1 MESNPGKD
9 QGINK
14 IIAENIERLKEL
26 SAINQTTSII
36 KEGKSIE
43 DTLQQICFILPKA
56 WQYPEFTVARIVFDG
71 QEYLSPGF
79 RLSQWTITQE
89 FLTIH
94 KRSGRIEVCYVKK
107 FPPQDEGPF
116 LKEERHLIENIGNII
131 VGYINSET
139 GKELLSPTKKIDPKK
154 KEIIG
159 PYVPV
164 TNRKLLQDFLNKNNA
179 DRDIYHDLMPF
190 KVKEILLV
198 ANLYD
203 AYCIEREGRFS
214 EQISSEYHQ
223 LNLTSMPRVTG
234 VSTLEETMEQLH
246 SKHFDMIILMVGV
259 DKKTPIGL
267 SERIKKEFPY
277 ISIFLLLNNDADI
290 ALFEEQRA
298 ELVSVDKIFVWNGE
312 SQVFFAM
319 IKSLED
325 KVNVGNDTKIGL
337 ARVILLVEDSA
348 KYYSR
353 YMPMLYQSVLAQ
365 TQRIIDDV
373 STDAQYKILR
383 LRARPKILLASNYEE
398 AMNIY
403 YQYREYL
410 LCLISDVKFK
420 KDGVFLDDAGI
431 NLVKEIK
438 GEYPNMPVILQSS
451 DVSNATH
458 AYKLKASFID
468 KNSETLRG
476 DIRLFIR
483 QFLGFGDF
491 VYKDAG
497 GKEIATA
504 KSLKEF
510 EEYLYHIPGES
521 LVYHAQKNH
530 FSLWLMARG
539 EIRIAKMIAPY
550 HITDFK
556 SAEDVRDYLINIIQN
571 YRNEK
576 NKGKVVEFNADFA
589 LNANNI
595 VTLSTGSLGGKGR
608 GLAFINSMLFN
619 LNLSRFVP
627 GINIKAPMTAVIGV
641 DEYESFIDRNNLLDR
656 IKDIDDFEQVQQLFL
671 DAELTQRLVQKIR
684 IMLINFEKPLAIRS
698 SGLFEDSLLQPVAG
712 VFQTYLVPNN
722 HPDLNTRV
730 KQVTD
735 AVKLVYASIFSDDS
749 RMNVSAMNYKI
760 EEEKM
765 AVVVQEVVGNQYGS
779 TFYPHISG
787 VAQSYNYY
795 PFGHMKPEEGY
806 AVIGVG
812 LGKYVVDGE
821 KAFRFSPVFPTI
833 ENNTA
838 KDQFKNSQI
847 EFYAVDLNK
856 KDLDLLEG
864 DTAGLIRLDIDEAE
878 EHGNLIHCASVYNSL
893 SDTISPGL
901 DVMGPRII
909 NFANILKYN
918 FIPLAKTI
926 ELVLDI
932 IKEAMGSPI
941 EIEFAVDL
949 TKDKEGKASF
959 YLLQIKPLVGNIDD
973 YNIDLNEID
982 RNKLLMISEMS
993 MGNGLVDDIVDVVYI
1008 APELFRKDLT
1018 VEIAET
1024 ISKINQE
1031 MREKGKRYV
1040 LIGPGRWGTRDRWIG
1055 IPVKWN
1061 DISFSKLIVE
1071 TSFEDYPLEAS
1082 SGSHFFHNVTSMN
1095 IGYSSIH
1102 HHSDSSFIDYQ
1113 TLKKQK
1119 LIGEYGAV
1127 RHVQFKKPLTIKM
1140 DGKKRLAVV
1149 SWENRV

>member
-1 MESNPGKD
+1 MTSETGKE
-9 QGINK
+9 QGLNR

-71 QEYLSPGF
+71 EEYLSSGF
-79 RLSQWTITQE
+79 RLSQWTMTQE
-89 FLTIH
+89 FLSIDN
-94 KRSGRIEVCYVKK
+94 RSGRIEVCYVKK
-107 FPPQDEGPF
+107 FPTLDEGPF

-131 VGYINSET
+131 LGYINSET
-139 GKELLSPTKKIDPKK
+139 GKQLLSETKRVDPNK

-164 TNRKLLQDFLNKNNA
+164 TNRKLLQNFLNKNNS

-234 VSTLEETMEQLH
+234 VSTLEEAMELLH
-246 SKHFDMIILMVGV
+246 SRHFDMIILMVGV
-259 DKKTPIGL
+259 DKKTPIDL

-298 ELVSVDKIFVWNGE
+298 ELTSVDKLFVWNGE
-312 SQVFFAM
+312 SKVFFAM

-325 KVNVGNDTKIGL
+325 KVNVENDTKIGL

-353 YMPMLYQSVLAQ
+353 YMPLLYSSVLAQ

-403 YQYREYL
+403 YRYREYL

-420 KDGVFLDDAGI
+420 KEGVFMDDAGI
-431 NLVKEIK
+431 SLVKEIK
-438 GEYPNMPVILQSS
+438 GEYPNLPVILQSA
-451 DVSNATH
+451 DVSNAAH
-458 AYKLKASFID
+458 AYTLKSSFIN

-491 VYKDAG
+491 VYKDAE

-539 EIRIAKMIAPY
+539 EIRVAKMIAPY
-550 HITDFK
+550 NISDFK
-556 SAEDVRDYLINIIQN
+556 SAEDVRDYLINVIQN

-576 NKGKVVEFNADFA
+576 NKGKVVEFNADVA
-589 LNANNI
+589 LNENNI

-627 GINIKAPMTAVIGV
+627 GINIKAPMTSVIGV
-641 DEYESFIDRNNLLDR
+641 DEYESFLDRNSLRDK
-656 IKDIDDFEQVQQLFL
+656 IKDIKSYLEIQQVFL
-671 DAELTQRLVQKIR
+671 AADLTQRLVQKIR
-684 IMLINFEKPLAIRS
+684 IMLMNFDQPLAIRS

-735 AVKLVYASIFSDDS
+735 AVKLVYASIFSDES
-749 RMNVSAMNYKI
+749 RSNVLAMNYKI

-765 AVVVQEVVGNQYGS
+765 AVVIQEVVGNRYES
-779 TFYPHISG
+779 AFYPHISG

-806 AVIGVG
+806 AVLGVG

-833 ENNTA
+833 ENNSA
-838 KDQFKNSQI
+838 KDQFKNSQV
-847 EFYAVDLNK
+847 EFYAVDLDK
-856 KDLDLLEG
+856 HDLDLLEG
-864 DTAGLIRLDIDEAE
+864 ETAGLTRLDIDDAE
-878 EHGNLIHCASVYNSL
+878 EHGNLVHCASVYSSIN
-893 SDTISPGL
+893 DTISPGL
-901 DVMGPRII
+901 DTMGPRII

-918 FIPLAKTI
+918 YIPLAKTI

-959 YLLQIKPLVGNIDD
+959 YLLQIKPLIGNVDE
-973 YNIDLNEID
+973 YNVDLKEVD
-982 RNKLLMISEMS
+982 RNKVLMISEMS
-993 MGNGLVDDIVDVVYI
+993 MGNGLVDDIVDVIYVV
-1008 APELFRKDLT
+1008 PELFRKEMT
-1018 VEIAET
+1018 PEIAET
-1024 ISKINQE
+1024 ISKINTDL
-1031 MREKGKRYV
+1031 RNKKKRYI
-1040 LIGPGRWGTRDRWIG
+1040 LIGPGRWGTRDKWIG

-1061 DISFSKLIVE
+1061 DISYSKLIVE

-1102 HHSDSSFIDYQ
+1102 HHSETSFIDYQ
-1113 TLKKQK
+1113 ILKDQE
-1119 LIGEYGAV
+1119 LVAEYGAV
-1127 RHVQFKKPLTIKM
+1127 RHVRFKKPLTIKL

-1149 SWENRV
+1149 SWE

>member
-1 MESNPGKD
+1 MNSESDKN
-9 QGINK
+9 QGINR

-26 SAINQTTSII
+26 AAINQTTGII

-56 WQYPEFTVARIVFDG
+56 WQYPEFTVARIIYDG
-71 QEYLSPGF
+71 NEYLSSGF
-79 RLSQWTITQE
+79 RLSQWTMTQE
-89 FLTIH
+89 FMTIDN
-94 KRSGRIEVCYVKK
+94 KSGRIEICYVKK
-107 FPPQDEGPF
+107 FPNLDEGPF
-116 LKEERHLIENIGNII
+116 LKEERHLIENLASII

-139 GKELLSPTKKIDPKK
+139 GKQLLSQAKYKSKAK

-164 TNRKLLQDFLNKNNA
+164 TNRKLLQNFLNKNNA

-203 AYCIEREGRFS
+203 AYCIEREGRFA
-214 EQISSEYHQ
+214 EQISGEYQQ

-259 DKKTPIGL
+259 DKKTPIEY
-267 SERIKKEFPY
+267 SEKIKSEFPY

-290 ALFEEQRA
+290 ALFEEQRTK
-298 ELVSVDKIFVWNGE
+298 LKTVDKIFVWNGE

-325 KVNVGNDTKIGL
+325 KVNVENDTKIGL
-337 ARVILLVEDSA
+337 SRVILLVEDSA

-403 YQYREYL
+403 YKFKEFL
-410 LCLISDVKFK
+410 LCLISDVKFPK
-420 KDGVFLDDAGI
+420 EGVFQEDAGI
-431 NLVKEIK
+431 QLVKAIK
-438 GEYPNMPVILQSS
+438 DEYPNLPVILQSS
-451 DVSNATH
+451 DVTNAAHTFN
-458 AYKLKASFID
+458 LKCSFIN
-468 KNSETLRG
+468 KNSETLRH

-491 VYKDAG
+491 VYKDADG
-497 GKEIATA
+497 NEIATA
-504 KSLKEF
+504 KSLREF
-510 EEYLYHIPGES
+510 EEYLYHIPAES
-521 LVYHAQKNH
+521 LVYHANKNH

-539 EIRIAKMIAPY
+539 EIRVAKMIAPY
-550 HITDFK
+550 NISDFK
-556 SAEDVRDYLINIIQN
+556 SAEDVRDYLINVIQN

-576 NKGKVVEFNADFA
+576 NKGKVVEFNSDQV

-619 LNLSRFVP
+619 LDLSRYIKD
-627 GINIKAPMTAVIGV
+627 INIKAPMTAVIGV

-656 IKDIDDFEQVQQLFL
+656 TKDLPSYKEVQRLFL
-671 DAELTQRLVQKIR
+671 ASDLTLRLVQKIR
-684 IMLINFEKPLAIRS
+684 IMLMNFDQPLAIRS

-722 HPDLNTRV
+722 HPDLNERV

-735 AVKLVYASIFSDDS
+735 AIKLVYASIFSEES
-749 RMNVSAMNYKI
+749 RANVQASNYKL

-765 AVVVQEVVGNQYGS
+765 AVVIQEVVGNRYED

-795 PFGHMKPEEGY
+795 PYGHMKPEEGY
-806 AVIGVG
+806 AVIAVG

-833 ENNTA
+833 ENNSP
-838 KDQFKNSQI
+838 KDQFKNSQV
-847 EFYAVDLNK
+847 EFYAVDLK
-856 KDLDLLEG
+856 KKNVDLLEG
-864 DTAGLIRLDIDEAE
+864 ETAGLIRLEIDDAE
-878 EHGNLIHCASVYNSL
+878 EHGNLTHCASVYNSVN
-893 SDTISPGL
+893 DTISPGL
-901 DVMGPRII
+901 DAYGPRIV
-909 NFANILKYN
+909 NFANILKYDY
-918 FIPLAKTI
+918 IPLAKTI

-932 IKEAMGSPI
+932 VKEAMGSPI

-949 TKDKEGKASF
+949 TKDKTGKASF
-959 YLLQIKPLVGNIDD
+959 YLLQIKPLIGNTDE
-973 YNIDLNEID
+973 YHVDLEQVD
-982 RNKLLMISEMS
+982 RKKLVLLSEMS
-993 MGNGLVDDIVDVVYI
+993 MGNGLIDNVNDVIYV
-1008 APELFRKDLT
+1008 APELFKKEMT
-1018 VEIAET
+1018 PEIASI
-1024 ISKINQE
+1024 ISSVNEK
-1031 MREKGKRYV
+1031 MRLQNKNYV
-1040 LIGPGRWGTRDRWIG
+1040 LIGPGRWGTRDKWIG

-1061 DISFSKLIVE
+1061 DISNAKLIVE
-1071 TSFEDYPLEAS
+1071 TGFADYPLEAS

-1095 IGYSSIH
+1095 IGYCSVH
-1102 HHSDSSFIDYQ
+1102 HHSDTSLVDYE
-1113 TLKKQK
+1113 LLGKQD
-1119 LIGEYGAV
+1119 LIAEYGAV
-1127 RHVQFKKPLTIKM
+1127 KHVRFKKSLIIKM
-1140 DGKKRLAVV
+1140 DGKKRLAVA
-1149 SWENRV
+1149 SWQR

>member
-1 MESNPGKD
+1 MSSEVDKNP
-9 QGINK
+9 GINK
-14 IIAENIERLKEL
+14 ILAENIERLKEL
-26 SAINQTTSII
+26 AAINQTTGII

-43 DTLQQICFILPKA
+43 DTLQQICFILPRA
-56 WQYPEFTVARIVFDG
+56 WQYPEFTVARIIFDG
-71 QEYLSPGF
+71 QEYLSSGF
-79 RLSQWTITQE
+79 RLSQWTMTQE
-89 FLTIH
+89 FMSIDN
-94 KRSGRIEVCYVKK
+94 RSGRIEICYVKK
-107 FPPQDEGPF
+107 FPTIDEGPF
-116 LKEERHLIENIGNII
+116 LKEERHLVENLAHII

-139 GKELLSPTKKIDPKK
+139 GKQLLSRVKEDVDDTK
-154 KEIIG
+154 KEIVG

-164 TNRKLLQDFLNKNNA
+164 TNRKLLQNFLNKNNA

-203 AYCIEREGRFS
+203 AYCIEREGKFS
-214 EQISSEYHQ
+214 EQILGEYHQ

-246 SKHFDMIILMVGV
+246 TKHFDMIILMVGV
-259 DKKTPIGL
+259 DKNTPIEY

-290 ALFEEQRA
+290 ALFEEQRT
-298 ELVSVDKIFVWNGE
+298 ELTGVDKIFVWNGE

-325 KVNVGNDTKIGL
+325 KVNVDNDTKIGL
-337 ARVILLVEDSA
+337 SRVILLVEDSA

-403 YQYREYL
+403 HKFREFL

-420 KDGVFLDDAGI
+420 KEGIFEEDAGI
-431 NLVKEIK
+431 QLVKEIK
-438 GEYPNMPVILQSS
+438 GVYPNLPVILQSS
-451 DVSNATH
+451 DVTNA
-458 AYKLKASFID
+458 AFAFKLKCSFIN
-468 KNSETLRG
+468 KNSETLRH

-491 VYKDAG
+491 VYKDADG
-497 GKEIATA
+497 NEIATA

-510 EEYLYHIPGES
+510 EEYLYHIPAES
-521 LVYHAQKNH
+521 LVYHANKNH

-550 HITDFK
+550 NISDFK
-556 SAEDVRDYLINIIQN
+556 SAEDVRDYLINVIQN

-576 NKGKVVEFNADFA
+576 NKGKVVEFNTDHI
-589 LNANNI
+589 LNAHNI

-619 LNLSRFVP
+619 LDLSRYVKD
-627 GINIKAPMTAVIGV
+627 INIKAPMTAVIGV
-641 DEYESFIDRNNLLDR
+641 DEYESFLDRNNLLDKTKE
-656 IKDIDDFEQVQQLFL
+656 IYDYKEVQQLFL
-671 DAELTQRLVQKIR
+671 ASDLTIRLVQKIR
-684 IMLINFEKPLAIRS
+684 ILLMNFDQPLAIRS

-722 HPDLNTRV
+722 HPDLNQRV

-735 AVKLVYASIFSDDS
+735 AIKLVYASIFSEES
-749 RMNVSAMNYKI
+749 RANVNALNYKI

-765 AVVVQEVVGNQYGS
+765 AVVIQEVVGNRYKD

-806 AVIGVG
+806 AVIAVG

-833 ENNTA
+833 ENNSP
-838 KDQFKNSQI
+838 KDQFKNSQV
-847 EFYAVDLNK
+847 EFYAVDLK
-856 KDLDLLEG
+856 KQDIDLMEG
-864 DTAGLIRLDIDEAE
+864 ETAGLIRLDIDDAE
-878 EHGNLIHCASVYNSL
+878 EHGNLMHCASVYNSVN
-893 SDTISPGL
+893 DTISPGL
-901 DVMGPRII
+901 DAYGPRII
-909 NFANILKYN
+909 NFANILKYDY
-918 FIPLAKTI
+918 IPLAKTI
-926 ELVLDI
+926 EMVLDI
-932 IKEAMGSPI
+932 VKEAMGSPI

-949 TKDKEGKASF
+949 SKDKDGKASF
-959 YLLQIKPLVGNIDD
+959 YLLQIKPLIGNVDD
-973 YNIDLNEID
+973 YNVKLEEVD
-982 RNKLLMISEMS
+982 RNKLLLLSEMS
-993 MGNGLVDDIVDVVYI
+993 MGNGLVDDVVDVIYI
-1008 APELFRKDLT
+1008 SPDQFHKDMTLD
-1018 VEIAET
+1018 IASV
-1024 ISKINQE
+1024 ISSVNEK
-1031 MREKGKRYV
+1031 MRYQNKNYI

-1061 DISFSKLIVE
+1061 DISSAKLIVE

-1095 IGYSSIH
+1095 IGYCSIH
-1102 HHSDSSFIDYQ
+1102 HHSDTSFVDYD
-1113 TLKKQK
+1113 LLRKQD
-1119 LIGEYGAV
+1119 LVAEYGAV
-1127 RHVQFKKPLTIKM
+1127 KHIRFKKPLTIKM
-1140 DGKKRLAVV
+1140 DGKKRLAIANWN
-1149 SWENRV
+1149 S

>member
-1 MESNPGKD
+1 MSSEVDKTP
-9 QGINK
+9 GINK
-14 IIAENIERLKEL
+14 ILAENIERLKEL
-26 SAINQTTSII
+26 AAINQTTGII

-43 DTLQQICFILPKA
+43 DTLQQICFILPRA
-56 WQYPEFTVARIVFDG
+56 WQYPEFTVARIIFDG
-71 QEYLSPGF
+71 QEYLSSGF
-79 RLSQWTITQE
+79 RLSQWTMTQE
-89 FLTIH
+89 FMSIDN
-94 KRSGRIEVCYVKK
+94 RSGRIEICYVKK
-107 FPPQDEGPF
+107 FPTIDEGPF
-116 LKEERHLIENIGNII
+116 LKEERHLVENLAHII

-139 GKELLSPTKKIDPKK
+139 GKQLLSRVKEDVDDTK
-154 KEIIG
+154 KEIVG

-164 TNRKLLQDFLNKNNA
+164 TNRKLLQNFLNKNNA

-203 AYCIEREGRFS
+203 AYCIEREGKFS
-214 EQISSEYHQ
+214 EQILGEYHQ

-246 SKHFDMIILMVGV
+246 TKHFDMIILMVGV
-259 DKKTPIGL
+259 DKNTPIEY

-290 ALFEEQRA
+290 ALFEEQRT
-298 ELVSVDKIFVWNGE
+298 ELTGVDKIFVWNGE

-325 KVNVGNDTKIGL
+325 KVNVDNDTKIGL
-337 ARVILLVEDSA
+337 SRVILLVEDSA

-403 YQYREYL
+403 HKFREFL

-420 KDGVFLDDAGI
+420 KEGVFEEDAGI
-431 NLVKEIK
+431 QLVKEIK
-438 GEYPNMPVILQSS
+438 GVYPNLPVILQSS
-451 DVSNATH
+451 DVTNA
-458 AYKLKASFID
+458 AFAFKLKCSFIN
-468 KNSETLRG
+468 KNSETLRH

-491 VYKDAG
+491 VYKDADG
-497 GKEIATA
+497 NEIATA

-510 EEYLYHIPGES
+510 EEYLYHIPAES
-521 LVYHAQKNH
+521 LVYHANKNH

-550 HITDFK
+550 NISDFK
-556 SAEDVRDYLINIIQN
+556 SAEDVRDYLINVIQN

-576 NKGKVVEFNADFA
+576 NKGKVVEFNTDHI
-589 LNANNI
+589 LNAHNI

-619 LNLSRFVP
+619 LDLSRYVKD
-627 GINIKAPMTAVIGV
+627 INIKAPMTAVIGV
-641 DEYESFIDRNNLLDR
+641 DEYESFLDRNNLLDKTKE
-656 IKDIDDFEQVQQLFL
+656 IYDFKEVQQLFL
-671 DAELTQRLVQKIR
+671 VSDLTIRLVQKIR
-684 IMLINFEKPLAIRS
+684 ILLMNFDQPLAIRS

-722 HPDLNTRV
+722 HPDLNQRV

-735 AVKLVYASIFSDDS
+735 AIKLVYASIFSEES
-749 RMNVSAMNYKI
+749 RANVNALNYKI

-765 AVVVQEVVGNQYGS
+765 AVVIQEVVGNRYKDA
-779 TFYPHISG
+779 FYPHISG

-806 AVIGVG
+806 AVIAVG

-833 ENNTA
+833 ENNSP
-838 KDQFKNSQI
+838 KDQFKNSQV
-847 EFYAVDLNK
+847 EFYAVDLK
-856 KDLDLLEG
+856 KQDIDLMEG
-864 DTAGLIRLDIDEAE
+864 ETAGLIRLDIDDAE
-878 EHGNLIHCASVYNSL
+878 EHGNLMHCASVYNSVN
-893 SDTISPGL
+893 DTISPGL
-901 DVMGPRII
+901 DAYGPRII
-909 NFANILKYN
+909 NFANILKYDY
-918 FIPLAKTI
+918 IPLAKTI
-926 ELVLDI
+926 EMVLDI
-932 IKEAMGSPI
+932 VKEAMGSPI

-949 TKDKEGKASF
+949 SKDKDGKASF
-959 YLLQIKPLVGNIDD
+959 YLLQIKPLIGNVDD
-973 YNIDLNEID
+973 YNVKLEEVD
-982 RNKLLMISEMS
+982 RNKLLLLSEMS
-993 MGNGLVDDIVDVVYI
+993 MGNGLVDDVVDVIYI
-1008 APELFRKDLT
+1008 SPDQFHKDMTLD
-1018 VEIAET
+1018 IASV
-1024 ISKINQE
+1024 ISSVNEK
-1031 MREKGKRYV
+1031 MRYQNKNYI

-1061 DISFSKLIVE
+1061 DISSAKLIVE

-1095 IGYSSIH
+1095 IGYCSIH
-1102 HHSDSSFIDYQ
+1102 HHSETSFVDYD
-1113 TLKKQK
+1113 LLRKQD
-1119 LIGEYGAV
+1119 LVAEYGAV
-1127 RHVQFKKPLTIKM
+1127 KHIRFKKPLTIKM
-1140 DGKKRLAVV
+1140 DGKKRLAIANWN
-1149 SWENRV
+1149 S

>member
-1 MESNPGKD
+1 MSSEVDKTP
-9 QGINK
+9 GINK
-14 IIAENIERLKEL
+14 ILAENIERLKEL
-26 SAINQTTSII
+26 AAINQTTGII

-43 DTLQQICFILPKA
+43 DTLQQICFILPRA
-56 WQYPEFTVARIVFDG
+56 WQYPEFTVARIIFDG
-71 QEYLSPGF
+71 QEYLSSGF
-79 RLSQWTITQE
+79 RLSQWTMTQE
-89 FLTIH
+89 FMSIDN
-94 KRSGRIEVCYVKK
+94 RSGRIEICYVKK
-107 FPPQDEGPF
+107 FPTIDEGPF
-116 LKEERHLIENIGNII
+116 LKEERHLVENLAHII

-139 GKELLSPTKKIDPKK
+139 GKQLLSRVKEDIDDTK
-154 KEIIG
+154 KEIVG

-164 TNRKLLQDFLNKNNA
+164 TNRKLLQNFLNKNNA

-203 AYCIEREGRFS
+203 AYCIEREGKFS
-214 EQISSEYHQ
+214 EQILGEYHQ

-246 SKHFDMIILMVGV
+246 TKHFDMIILMVGV
-259 DKKTPIGL
+259 DKNTPIEY

-290 ALFEEQRA
+290 ALFEEQRT
-298 ELVSVDKIFVWNGE
+298 ELTGVDKIFVWNGE

-325 KVNVGNDTKIGL
+325 KVNVDNDTKIGL
-337 ARVILLVEDSA
+337 SRVILLVEDSA

-403 YQYREYL
+403 HKFREFL

-420 KDGVFLDDAGI
+420 KEGVFEEDAGI
-431 NLVKEIK
+431 QLVKEIK
-438 GEYPNMPVILQSS
+438 GVYPNLPVILQSS
-451 DVSNATH
+451 DVTNA
-458 AYKLKASFID
+458 AFAFKLKCSFIN
-468 KNSETLRG
+468 KNSETLRH

-491 VYKDAG
+491 VYKDADG
-497 GKEIATA
+497 NEIATA

-510 EEYLYHIPGES
+510 EEYLYHIPAES
-521 LVYHAQKNH
+521 LVYHANKNH

-550 HITDFK
+550 NISDFK
-556 SAEDVRDYLINIIQN
+556 SAEDVRDYLINVIQN

-576 NKGKVVEFNADFA
+576 NKGKVVEFNTDHI
-589 LNANNI
+589 LNAHNI

-619 LNLSRFVP
+619 LDLSRYVKD
-627 GINIKAPMTAVIGV
+627 INIKAPMTAVIGV
-641 DEYESFIDRNNLLDR
+641 DEYESFLDRNNLLDKTKE
-656 IKDIDDFEQVQQLFL
+656 IYDFKEVQQLFL
-671 DAELTQRLVQKIR
+671 VSDLTIRLVQKIR
-684 IMLINFEKPLAIRS
+684 ILLMNFDQPLAIRS

-722 HPDLNTRV
+722 HPDLNQRV

-735 AVKLVYASIFSDDS
+735 AIKLVYASIFSEES
-749 RMNVSAMNYKI
+749 RANVNALNYKI

-765 AVVVQEVVGNQYGS
+765 AVVIQEVVGNRYKDA
-779 TFYPHISG
+779 FYPHISG

-806 AVIGVG
+806 AVIAVG

-833 ENNTA
+833 ENNSP
-838 KDQFKNSQI
+838 KDQFKNSQV
-847 EFYAVDLNK
+847 EFYAVDLK
-856 KDLDLLEG
+856 KQDIDLMEG
-864 DTAGLIRLDIDEAE
+864 ETAGLIRLDIDDAE
-878 EHGNLIHCASVYNSL
+878 EHGNLMHCASVYNSVN
-893 SDTISPGL
+893 DTISPGL
-901 DVMGPRII
+901 DAYGPRII
-909 NFANILKYN
+909 NFANILKYDY
-918 FIPLAKTI
+918 IPLAKTI
-926 ELVLDI
+926 EMVLDI
-932 IKEAMGSPI
+932 VKEAMGSPI

-949 TKDKEGKASF
+949 SKDKDGKASF
-959 YLLQIKPLVGNIDD
+959 YLLQIKPLIGNVDD
-973 YNIDLNEID
+973 YNVKLEEVD
-982 RNKLLMISEMS
+982 RNKLLLLSEMS
-993 MGNGLVDDIVDVVYI
+993 MGNGLVDDVVDVIYI
-1008 APELFRKDLT
+1008 SPDQFHKDMTLD
-1018 VEIAET
+1018 IASV
-1024 ISKINQE
+1024 ISSVNEK
-1031 MREKGKRYV
+1031 MRYQNKNYI

-1061 DISFSKLIVE
+1061 DISSAKLIVE

-1095 IGYSSIH
+1095 IGYCSIH
-1102 HHSDSSFIDYQ
+1102 HHSETSFVDYD
-1113 TLKKQK
+1113 LLRKQD
-1119 LIGEYGAV
+1119 LVAEYGAV
-1127 RHVQFKKPLTIKM
+1127 KHIRFKKPLTIKM
-1140 DGKKRLAVV
+1140 DGKKRLAIANWN
-1149 SWENRV
+1149 S

>member
-1 MESNPGKD
+1 MNSHTDKN
-9 QGINK
+9 QGVNK
-14 IIAENIERLKEL
+14 ILAENIERLKEL
-26 SAINQTTSII
+26 AAINQTTGII

-43 DTLQQICFILPKA
+43 DTLQQICFVLPRA
-56 WQYPEFTVARIVFDG
+56 WQYPEFTVARIIFDG
-71 QEYLSPGF
+71 EEYLSSGF
-79 RLSQWTITQE
+79 RLSQWVMTQE
-89 FLTIH
+89 FMTIDN
-94 KRSGRIEVCYVKK
+94 RSGRIEVCYVKK
-107 FPPQDEGPF
+107 FPSLDEGPF
-116 LKEERHLIENIGNII
+116 LKEERHLIENLANII
-131 VGYINSET
+131 VGYINSVT
-139 GKELLSPTKKIDPKK
+139 GKELLSQVKEKAPIK

-164 TNRKLLQDFLNKNNA
+164 TNRKLLQNFLNKNNA

-203 AYCIEREGRFS
+203 AYCIEREGKFA

-259 DKKTPIGL
+259 DKKTPVEM

-290 ALFEEQRA
+290 SLFEEQRA
-298 ELVSVDKIFVWNGE
+298 ELTSVDKLFVWNGE

-325 KVNVGNDTKIGL
+325 KVNVENDTKIGL
-337 ARVILLVEDSA
+337 SRVILLVEDSA

-365 TQRIIDDV
+365 TQRIIQDV

-403 YQYREYL
+403 YSYREYL
-410 LCLISDVKFK
+410 LCLISDVKFNK
-420 KDGVFLDDAGI
+420 GGVFRDDAGI
-431 NLVKEIK
+431 SLVKEIK
-438 GEYPNMPVILQSS
+438 ESYPNLPVIIQSS
-451 DVSNATH
+451 DVTNATH
-458 AYKLKASFID
+458 AFKLKCSFIN
-468 KNSETLRG
+468 KNSETLRH

-491 VYKDAG
+491 VYKDAEG
-497 GKEIATA
+497 NEIATA

-510 EEYLYHIPGES
+510 EEYLYHIPAES
-521 LVYHAQKNH
+521 LVYHANKNH

-550 HITDFK
+550 NISDFK
-556 SAEDVRDYLINIIQN
+556 SAEDVRDYLINVIQN

-576 NKGKVVEFNADFA
+576 KKGKVVEFSTDQV
-589 LNANNI
+589 LNPNNI

-619 LNLSRFVP
+619 LDLSRYVAD
-627 GINIKAPMTAVIGV
+627 INIKAPMTAVIGV

-656 IKDIDDFEQVQQLFL
+656 TKDVFDFREIQEMFL
-671 DAELTQRLVQKIR
+671 ASELTIRLVQKIR
-684 IMLINFEKPLAIRS
+684 IMLMKFDQPLAIRS

-712 VFQTYLVPNN
+712 VFQTYLVPNA
-722 HPDLNTRV
+722 HPDLNERV

-735 AVKLVYASIFSDDS
+735 AIKLVYASIFSEES
-749 RMNVSAMNYKI
+749 RANVQALNYKI

-765 AVVVQEVVGNQYGS
+765 AVVIQEVVGNQYENV
-779 TFYPHISG
+779 FYPHISG

-806 AVIGVG
+806 AVIAVG

-838 KDQFKNSQI
+838 KDQFKNSQV

-856 KDLDLLEG
+856 KEIDLLEG
-864 DTAGLIRLDIDEAE
+864 ETAGLTRLDIDDAE
-878 EHGNLIHCASVYNSL
+878 MHGNLKHCASVYNTFN
-893 SDTISPGL
+893 DTISPGL
-901 DVMGPRII
+901 DAMGPRII

-918 FIPLAKTI
+918 YIPLAKTI
-926 ELVLDI
+926 EVVLDI
-932 IKEAMGSPI
+932 VKEAMGSPI

-949 TKDKEGKASF
+949 TKDKDGKASF
-959 YLLQIKPLVGNIDD
+959 YLLQIKPLIGNVDD
-973 YNIDLNEID
+973 YHVDMKSID
-982 RNKLLMISEMS
+982 RNKTLMLSEMS
-993 MGNGLVDDIVDVVYI
+993 MGNGLVEDIVDVVYVAPDLFHKDMTLDI
-1008 APELFRKDLT
+1008 AS
-1018 VEIAET
+1018 T
-1024 ISKINQE
+1024 ISEINERMRYQE
-1031 MREKGKRYV
+1031 KRYV

-1061 DISFSKLIVE
+1061 DISRSKLIVE
-1071 TSFEDYPLEAS
+1071 TSFQDYPLEAS

-1095 IGYSSIH
+1095 IGYCSVH
-1102 HHSDSSFIDYQ
+1102 HHSETSFVDYEI
-1113 TLKKQK
+1113 LRKQK
-1119 LIGEYGAV
+1119 VIGEYGAV
-1127 RHVQFKKPLTIKM
+1127 RHIRFKKPLTIKM
-1140 DGKKRLAVV
+1140 DGKKRVAVV
-1149 SWENRV
+1149 SWND

>member
-1 MESNPGKD
+1 MKSKSDKE
-9 QGINK
+9 QGISK

-71 QEYLSPGF
+71 QEYLSSGF
-79 RLSQWTITQE
+79 RLSQWTLTQE
-89 FLTIH
+89 FLTIDN
-94 KRSGRIEVCYVKK
+94 RSGRIEVCYVKK
-107 FPPQDEGPF
+107 FPALDEGPF
-116 LKEERHLIENIGNII
+116 LKEERHLIENIANIL

-139 GKELLSPTKKIDPKK
+139 GKQLLTQTRKKDPKK

-164 TNRKLLQDFLNKNNA
+164 TNRKLLQNFLNKNNL

-234 VSTLEETMEQLH
+234 VSTLEEAMELLH
-246 SKHFDMIILMVGV
+246 SRHFDMIILMVGV

-267 SERIKKEFPY
+267 SEKIKAEFPY

-298 ELVSVDKIFVWNGE
+298 ELISVDKIFVWNGE

-325 KVNVGNDTKIGL
+325 KVNVENDTKIGL
-337 ARVILLVEDSA
+337 SRVILLVEDSA

-365 TQRIIDDV
+365 TQRIIKDV

-383 LRARPKILLASNYEE
+383 LRGRPKILLASNYEE

-403 YQYREYL
+403 YRYREYL

-420 KDGVFLDDAGI
+420 KEGVFMDDAGI

-438 GEYPNMPVILQSS
+438 GEYPNLPVILQSA
-451 DVSNATH
+451 DVSNASH
-458 AYKLKASFID
+458 AFKLKCSFIN

-491 VYKDAG
+491 VYKDAE

-521 LVYHAQKNH
+521 LVYHAKKNH

-539 EIRIAKMIAPY
+539 EIRVAKMIAPY
-550 HITDFK
+550 HISDFK

-576 NKGKVVEFNADFA
+576 NKGKVVEFNADFV

-619 LNLSRFVP
+619 LDLSRFVP

-641 DEYESFIDRNNLLDR
+641 DEYESFLDRNNLPDQ
-656 IKDIDDFEQVQQLFL
+656 IKDVTGFSEIQQIFL
-671 DAELTQRLVQKIR
+671 TAELTQRLVQKIR
-684 IMLINFEKPLAIRS
+684 IMLMNFDQPLAIRS

-722 HPDLNTRV
+722 HPDLNKRV
-730 KQVTD
+730 KQVAD
-735 AVKLVYASIFSDDS
+735 AIKLVYASVFSEES
-749 RMNVSAMNYKI
+749 RSNVFAVNYKI

-765 AVVVQEVVGNQYGS
+765 AVVIQEVVGNRYGS

-806 AVIGVG
+806 AVLAVG

-838 KDQFKNSQI
+838 KDQFKNSQV

-856 KDLDLLEG
+856 PDLDLLEG
-864 DTAGLIRLDIDEAE
+864 ETAGLIRLDVDEAE
-878 EHGNLIHCASVYNSL
+878 MHGNLVHCASVYNSVN
-893 SDTISPGL
+893 DTISPGL
-901 DVMGPRII
+901 DTVGPRIV

-918 FIPLAKTI
+918 YIPLAKTI

-949 TKDKEGKASF
+949 SKDKEGKASF
-959 YLLQIKPLVGNIDD
+959 YLLQIKPLIGNVDE
-973 YNIDLNEID
+973 YNVDLNEID
-982 RNKLLMISEMS
+982 KNKVLMISEMS
-993 MGNGLVDDIVDVVYI
+993 MGNGLVDEIVDVIYVV
-1008 APELFRKDLT
+1008 PELFHKDMT
-1018 VEIAET
+1018 PDIAET
-1024 ISKINQE
+1024 ISKINRK
-1031 MREKGKRYV
+1031 MKSKKKRYV

-1095 IGYSSIH
+1095 IGYSSVH
-1102 HHSDSSFIDYQ
+1102 HHSDTSYIDYQ
-1113 TLKKQK
+1113 ILKDQE

-1127 RHVQFKKPLTIKM
+1127 RHIRFKKPLTIKM
-1140 DGKKRLAVV
+1140 DGKKRLSVV
-1149 SWENRV
+1149 SWKN

>member
-1 MESNPGKD
+1 MSSESEKNK
-9 QGINK
+9 GINRL
-14 IIAENIERLKEL
+14 IAESTERLKEL
-26 SAINQTTSII
+26 AAINQTTGII
-36 KEGKSIE
+36 KEGRSIE
-43 DTLQQICFILPKA
+43 DTLQQICFILPRA
-56 WQYPEFTVARIVFDG
+56 WQYPEFTVARIIFDG
-71 QEYLSPGF
+71 QEYLSSGF
-79 RLSQWTITQE
+79 RLSQWTMTQE
-89 FLTIH
+89 FMSIDN
-94 KRSGRIEVCYVKK
+94 KSGRIEICYVKK
-107 FPPQDEGPF
+107 FPTIDEGPF
-116 LKEERHLIENIGNII
+116 LKEERHLIENLTHII
-131 VGYINSET
+131 VGYINSEK
-139 GKELLSPTKKIDPKK
+139 GKELLLGSKKDQAK

-164 TNRKLLQDFLNKNNA
+164 TNRKLLQNFLNKNNA

-214 EQISSEYHQ
+214 EQILGEYHQ

-234 VSTLEETMEQLH
+234 VSAIEETMEQLH

-259 DKKTPIGL
+259 DKTTPIKY
-267 SERIKKEFPY
+267 SEKIKKEFPY

-290 ALFEEQRA
+290 SLFEEQRA

-325 KVNVGNDTKIGL
+325 KVNVDNDTKIGL
-337 ARVILLVEDSA
+337 SRVILLVEDSA

-383 LRARPKILLASNYEE
+383 MRARPKILLASNYEE

-403 YQYREYL
+403 YRFREYL

-420 KDGVFLDDAGI
+420 KEGVFKDDAGI
-431 NLVKEIK
+431 KLVKEIK
-438 GEYPNMPVILQSS
+438 DVYPNLPVILQSS
-451 DVSNATH
+451 DVTNTAH
-458 AYKLKASFID
+458 AFNLKCSFIN
-468 KNSETLRG
+468 KNSETLRH

-491 VYKDAG
+491 VYKDADG
-497 GKEIATA
+497 NEIATA

-510 EEYLYHIPGES
+510 EEYLYHIPAES
-521 LVYHAQKNH
+521 LVYHANKNH

-539 EIRIAKMIAPY
+539 EIRVAKMIAPY
-550 HITDFK
+550 HIHDFK
-556 SAEDVRDYLINIIQN
+556 SAEDVREYLINVIQN

-576 NKGKVVEFNADFA
+576 SKGKVVEFNADQV
-589 LNANNI
+589 LNPNNI

-619 LNLSRFVP
+619 LDLSRYIKD
-627 GINIKAPMTAVIGV
+627 INIKAPITAVVGV
-641 DEYESFIDRNNLLDR
+641 DEYESFIDRNNLLDKSKKITEFED
-656 IKDIDDFEQVQQLFL
+656 IKRLFL
-671 DAELTQRLVQKIR
+671 TSELTMRLVKKIT
-684 IMLINFEKPLAIRS
+684 IFLENFDQPLAIRS

-722 HPDLNTRV
+722 HSDLNQRV

-735 AVKLVYASIFSDDS
+735 AIKLVYASIFSEES
-749 RMNVSAMNYKI
+749 RANVNALNYKI

-765 AVVVQEVVGNQYGS
+765 AVVIQEVVGNRYED

-795 PFGHMKPEEGY
+795 PYGHMKPEEGY
-806 AVIGVG
+806 AVIAVG

-821 KAFRFSPVFPTI
+821 KAFRFSPAFPTI
-833 ENNTA
+833 ENNTP
-838 KDQFKNSQI
+838 KDQFKNSQV
-847 EFYAVDLNK
+847 EFYAVNLKNKNIDLM
-856 KDLDLLEG
+856 EG
-864 DTAGLIRLDIDEAE
+864 ETAGLIRLDIDTAE
-878 EHGNLIHCASVYNSL
+878 EHGNLIHCASVYNSIN
-893 SDTISPGL
+893 DTISPGL
-901 DVMGPRII
+901 DTYGPRIV
-909 NFANILKYN
+909 NFSNILKYN
-918 FIPLAKTI
+918 YIPLSKTI

-932 IKEAMGSPI
+932 VKEAMGSPI

-949 TKDKEGKASF
+949 TKDKDGKASF
-959 YLLQIKPLVGNIDD
+959 YLLQIKPLIGNVDD
-973 YNIDLNEID
+973 YNLKLEELD
-982 RNKLLMISEMS
+982 RNKLMLLSEMS
-993 MGNGLVDDIVDVVYI
+993 MGNGLVDDVLDVIYI
-1008 APELFRKDLT
+1008 DPVLFRKET
-1018 VEIAET
+1018 TPEIALI
-1024 ISKINQE
+1024 ISKINE
-1031 MREKGKRYV
+1031 KMRLKKKHYV

-1055 IPVKWN
+1055 IPVKWK
-1061 DISFSKLIVE
+1061 DISNAKLIVE
-1071 TSFEDYPLEAS
+1071 TSFEAYPLDAS

-1095 IGYSSIH
+1095 IGYCSIH
-1102 HHSDSSFIDYQ
+1102 HHSETSFVDYN
-1113 TLKKQK
+1113 LLNKQE
-1119 LIGEYGAV
+1119 LINEYGAV
-1127 RHVQFKKPLTIKM
+1127 KHIRFNKPLSIKM
-1140 DGKKRLAVV
+1140 DGKKRLAAVN
-1149 SWENRV
+1149 WKI

>member
-1 MESNPGKD
+1 MKPKSSKE
-9 QGINK
+9 QGIRK

-36 KEGKSIE
+36 KEGKSIAN
-43 DTLQQICFILPKA
+43 TLQQICFILPEA
-56 WQYPEFTVARIVFDG
+56 WQYPEFTVARIIFEG

-79 RLSQWTITQE
+79 RLSQWTLTHE
-89 FLTIH
+89 FLTINN
-94 KRSGRIEVCYVKK
+94 RSGRIEVCYVKK
-107 FPPQDEGPF
+107 FPLADEGPF

-139 GKELLSPTKKIDPKK
+139 GKELLSKSRIDEPKK
-154 KEIIG
+154 KEIVG

-164 TNRKLLQDFLNKNNA
+164 TNRKLLQNFLNKNNA

-190 KVKEILLV
+190 KVKEILLI

-234 VSTLEETMEQLH
+234 VSNIEEALEQLH
-246 SKHFDMIILMVGV
+246 SKHFDMIIIMVGV
-259 DKKTPIGL
+259 DKNIPIGL

-298 ELVSVDKIFVWNGE
+298 ELTCVDKIFVWNGE

-325 KVNVGNDTKIGL
+325 KVNVENDTKIGL

-365 TQRIIDDV
+365 TQRIIKDV

-403 YQYREYL
+403 YRYRDYL
-410 LCLISDVKFK
+410 LCLISDVKFRK
-420 KDGVFLDDAGI
+420 QGIFLEDAGLS
-431 NLVKEIK
+431 LVNEIK
-438 GEYPNMPVILQSS
+438 NAYPNLPVILQSS

-458 AYKLKASFID
+458 AFRLKASFIN
-468 KNSETLRG
+468 KNSETLRA

-491 VYKDAG
+491 IYKDAD

-521 LVYHAQKNH
+521 LVYHARKNH

-539 EIRIAKMIAPY
+539 EIRVAKMIAPY
-550 HITDFK
+550 RINDFK
-556 SAEDVRDYLINIIQN
+556 SAEDVRDYLINVIQN

-576 NKGKVVEFNADFA
+576 NKGKVVDFNAEFP
-589 LNANNI
+589 LNSKNI
-595 VTLSTGSLGGKGR
+595 VSLSTGSLGGKGR

-641 DEYESFIDRNNLLDR
+641 DEYESFLDRNNLLEK
-656 IKDIDDFEQVQQLFL
+656 IKDLKSFEEVQRLFL
-671 DAELTQRLVQKIR
+671 AADLTQRLVQKIK
-684 IMLINFEKPLAIRS
+684 IILMNFDQPLAIRS

-712 VFQTYLVPNN
+712 VFQTYLLPNN
-722 HPDLNTRV
+722 HEDLHIRV
-730 KQVTD
+730 KQVCD

-749 RMNVSAMNYKI
+749 KLNVTAMNYKI

-765 AVVVQEVVGNQYGS
+765 AVVIQEVVGNQYGT

-812 LGKYVVDGE
+812 LGKYIVDGE
-821 KAFRFSPVFPTI
+821 KAFRFSPIFPTI
-833 ENNTA
+833 ENNSA
-838 KDQFKNSQI
+838 KDQFKNSQV

-856 KDLDLLEG
+856 KNLDLLEG

-878 EHGNLIHCASVYNSL
+878 EHGNLLHCASVYNAIN
-893 SDTISPGL
+893 DTISPGL
-901 DVMGPRII
+901 DTMGPRIV
-909 NFANILKYN
+909 NFANILKYKY
-918 FIPLAKTI
+918 IPLAKTI

-959 YLLQIKPLVGNIDD
+959 YLLQIKPLIGNIDD
-973 YNIDLNEID
+973 YTIDLEDID
-982 RNKLLMISEMS
+982 RSKLVMISEMS
-993 MGNGLVDDIVDVVYI
+993 MGNGLVEEVVDVVYI
-1008 APELFRKDLT
+1008 VPELFQKDMT
-1018 VEIAET
+1018 PEIAE
-1024 ISKINQE
+1024 IIAKINQE
-1031 MREKGKRYV
+1031 LREEKKHYV

-1071 TSFEDYPLEAS
+1071 TSFQDYPLEAS

-1095 IGYSSIH
+1095 IGYSSIN
-1102 HHSDSSFIDYQ
+1102 HHSESCFIDYQ
-1113 TLKKQK
+1113 LLGKQK
-1119 LIGEYGAV
+1119 LIGDYGCV
-1127 RHVQFKKPLTIKM
+1127 RHVQFAKSLSIKM
-1140 DGKKRLAVV
+1140 DGKKRISVV
-1149 SWENRV
+1149 SWEE

>member
-1 MESNPGKD
+1 MNSESDKN
-9 QGINK
+9 QGINR

-26 SAINQTTSII
+26 AAINQTTGII

-56 WQYPEFTVARIVFDG
+56 WQYPEFTVARIIFDG
-71 QEYLSPGF
+71 NEYLSSGF
-79 RLSQWTITQE
+79 RLSQWTMTQE
-89 FLTIH
+89 FMTIDN
-94 KRSGRIEVCYVKK
+94 KSGRIEICYVKK
-107 FPPQDEGPF
+107 FQNLDEGPF
-116 LKEERHLIENIGNII
+116 LKEERHLIENLANII

-139 GKELLSPTKKIDPKK
+139 GKQLLSQVKLKGEEK

-164 TNRKLLQDFLNKNNA
+164 TNRKLLQNFLNKNNA

-203 AYCIEREGRFS
+203 AYCIEREGRFA
-214 EQISSEYHQ
+214 EQISGEYQQ

-259 DKKTPIGL
+259 DKKTPIKY
-267 SERIKKEFPY
+267 SEKIKSEFPY

-290 ALFEEQRA
+290 ALFEEQRT
-298 ELVSVDKIFVWNGE
+298 ELKTVDKIFVWNGE

-325 KVNVGNDTKIGL
+325 KVNVDNDTKIGL
-337 ARVILLVEDSA
+337 SRVILLVEDSA

-403 YQYREYL
+403 YKFKEYL
-410 LCLISDVKFK
+410 LCLISDVKFTK
-420 KDGVFLDDAGI
+420 EGVFEEDAGI
-431 NLVKEIK
+431 QLVKEIK
-438 GEYPNMPVILQSS
+438 DEYPNLPVILQSS
-451 DVSNATH
+451 DVTNA
-458 AYKLKASFID
+458 AYAFNLKCSFIN
-468 KNSETLRG
+468 KNSETLRH

-491 VYKDAG
+491 VYKDADG
-497 GKEIATA
+497 NEIATA

-510 EEYLYHIPGES
+510 EEYLYHIPAES
-521 LVYHAQKNH
+521 LVYHANKNH

-550 HITDFK
+550 NISDFK
-556 SAEDVRDYLINIIQN
+556 SAEDVRDYLINVIQN

-576 NKGKVVEFNADFA
+576 NKGKVVEFNTDQV

-619 LNLSRFVP
+619 LELSRYIKD
-627 GINIKAPMTAVIGV
+627 INIKAPMTAVIGV

-656 IKDIDDFEQVQQLFL
+656 TKDLPDFKEVQRLFL
-671 DAELTQRLVQKIR
+671 TSDLTIRLVQKIR
-684 IMLINFEKPLAIRS
+684 VMLMNFDQPLAIRS

-722 HPDLNTRV
+722 HPDLNERV
-730 KQVTD
+730 KQVTN
-735 AVKLVYASIFSDDS
+735 AIKLVYASIFSEES
-749 RMNVSAMNYKI
+749 RANVQALNYKL

-765 AVVVQEVVGNQYGS
+765 AVVIQEVVGNRYED

-795 PFGHMKPEEGY
+795 PYGHMKPEEGY
-806 AVIGVG
+806 AVIAVG

-821 KAFRFSPVFPTI
+821 KACRFSPVFPTI
-833 ENNTA
+833 ENNSP
-838 KDQFKNSQI
+838 KDQFKNSQV
-847 EFYAVDLNK
+847 EFYAVDLK
-856 KDLDLLEG
+856 KKNVDLLEG
-864 DTAGLIRLDIDEAE
+864 ETAGLIRLEIDDAE
-878 EHGNLIHCASVYNSL
+878 EHGNLNHCASVYNSVN
-893 SDTISPGL
+893 DTISPGL
-901 DVMGPRII
+901 DTYGPRIV
-909 NFANILKYN
+909 NFANILKYDY
-918 FIPLAKTI
+918 IPLAKTI

-932 IKEAMGSPI
+932 VKEAMGSPI

-949 TKDKEGKASF
+949 TKDKDGRASF
-959 YLLQIKPLVGNIDD
+959 YLLQIKPLIGNVDD
-973 YNIDLNEID
+973 YSVDLEQVD
-982 RNKLLMISEMS
+982 RKKLMLLSEMS
-993 MGNGLVDDIVDVVYI
+993 MGNGLVENVYDVIYI
-1008 APELFRKDLT
+1008 APELFKKEITL
-1018 VEIAET
+1018 EIASVLSSVNE
-1024 ISKINQE
+1024 K
-1031 MREKGKRYV
+1031 MRMQNKNYV

-1061 DISFSKLIVE
+1061 DISNAKLIVE
-1071 TSFEDYPLEAS
+1071 TSFADYPLEAS

-1095 IGYSSIH
+1095 IGYCSVH
-1102 HHSDSSFIDYQ
+1102 HHSDTSFVDYE
-1113 TLKKQK
+1113 LLEKQN
-1119 LIGEYGAV
+1119 LIAEYGAV
-1127 RHVQFKKPLTIKM
+1127 KHVRFKKPLTIKM
-1140 DGKKRLAVV
+1140 DGKKRLAVA
-1149 SWENRV
+1149 SWEK

>member
-1 MESNPGKD
+1 MNTDTDKN
-9 QGINK
+9 QGVNRL
-14 IIAENIERLKEL
+14 IAENRERLKEL
-26 SAINQTTSII
+26 AAINQTTGII

-43 DTLQQICFILPKA
+43 DTLQQICFVLPRA
-56 WQYPEFTVARIVFDG
+56 WQYPEFTVARIIFDG
-71 QEYLSPGF
+71 DEYLSSGF
-79 RLSQWTITQE
+79 RLSQWVLTQE
-89 FLTIH
+89 FMTIDN
-94 KRSGRIEVCYVKK
+94 RSGRIEVCYVKK
-107 FPPQDEGPF
+107 FPSLDEGPF
-116 LKEERHLIENIGNII
+116 LKEERHLIENLANII

-139 GKELLSPTKKIDPKK
+139 GKELLTQVKK
-154 KEIIG
+154 KEPLAKDLIG

-164 TNRKLLQDFLNKNNA
+164 TNRKLLQNFLNKNNA

-203 AYCIEREGRFS
+203 AYCIEGEGKFA

-246 SKHFDMIILMVGV
+246 SKHFDMIIIMVGV
-259 DKKTPIGL
+259 DKKTPIEL
-267 SERIKKEFPY
+267 SDRIKNEFPY

-298 ELVSVDKIFVWNGE
+298 EMISVDKIFVWNGE

-325 KVNVGNDTKIGL
+325 KVNVENDTKVGL
-337 ARVILLVEDSA
+337 SRVILLVEDSA

-365 TQRIIDDV
+365 TQRIIEDV

-383 LRARPKILLASNYEE
+383 LRGRPKILLASNYED

-403 YQYREYL
+403 YRYREYL

-420 KDGVFLDDAGI
+420 KDGVFMEDAGI
-431 NLVKEIK
+431 SLVKEIK
-438 GEYPNMPVILQSS
+438 EAYPNLPVILQSS
-451 DVSNATH
+451 DVTNATY
-458 AYKLKASFID
+458 AFELKCSFIN
-468 KNSETLRG
+468 KNSETLRH

-491 VYKDAG
+491 VYKDAEG
-497 GKEIATA
+497 NEIATA

-510 EEYLYHIPGES
+510 EEYLYHIPAES
-521 LVYHAQKNH
+521 LVYHANKNH

-550 HITDFK
+550 KLSDFK
-556 SAEDVRDYLINIIQN
+556 SAEDVRDYLINVIQN

-576 NKGKVVEFNADFA
+576 NKGKVVEFNTDHV

-619 LNLSRFVP
+619 LDFSRYVP
-627 GINIKAPMTAVIGV
+627 DINIKAPMTAVIGV

-656 IKDIDDFEQVQQLFL
+656 TKDVYDYDEIQQMFL
-671 DAELTQRLVQKIR
+671 SSELTIRLVQKIR
-684 IMLINFEKPLAIRS
+684 IMLMNFDQPLAIRS

-712 VFQTYLVPNN
+712 VFQTYLVPNA
-722 HPDLNTRV
+722 HPDLNERV

-735 AVKLVYASIFSDDS
+735 AIKLVYASIFSEES
-749 RMNVSAMNYKI
+749 RANVHALNYKI

-765 AVVVQEVVGNQYGS
+765 AVVIQEVVGNQYDDV
-779 TFYPHISG
+779 FYPHISG

-795 PFGHMKPEEGY
+795 PYGHMKPEEGY
-806 AVIGVG
+806 AVIAVG

-833 ENNTA
+833 ENNSA
-838 KDQFKNSQI
+838 KDQFKNSQV
-847 EFYAVDLNK
+847 EFYAIDLNK
-856 KDLDLLEG
+856 KEIDLLEG
-864 DTAGLIRLDIDEAE
+864 ETAGLTRLDIDDAE
-878 EHGNLIHCASVYNSL
+878 LQGNLTHCASVYNPIN
-893 SDTISPGL
+893 DTINPGL
-901 DVMGPRII
+901 DTMGPRII

-918 FIPLAKTI
+918 YIPLAKTI
-926 ELVLDI
+926 EVVLDI
-932 IKEAMGSPI
+932 VKEAMGSPI

-949 TKDKEGKASF
+949 TKDKKGKASF
-959 YLLQIKPLVGNIDD
+959 YLLQIKPLIGNIDD
-973 YNIDLNEID
+973 YNIDPKKINTK
-982 RNKLLMISEMS
+982 RALMISEMS
-993 MGNGLVDDIVDVVYI
+993 MGNGLVDNIVDVIYVV
-1008 APELFRKDLT
+1008 PELFQKEMT
-1018 VEIAET
+1018 PEIARI
-1024 ISKINQE
+1024 ISDINAK
-1031 MREKGKRYV
+1031 MRCEEKRYM
-1040 LIGPGRWGTRDRWIG
+1040 LIGPGRWGTRDKWIG

-1061 DISFSKLIVE
+1061 DISSSKIIVE
-1071 TSFEDYPLEAS
+1071 TSFQDYPLEAS

-1095 IGYSSIH
+1095 VGYCSVH
-1102 HHSDSSFIDYQ
+1102 HHSESSFVDYAL
-1113 TLKKQK
+1113 LKKQE
-1119 LIGEYGAV
+1119 IIAEYGAV
-1127 RHVQFKKPLTIKM
+1127 RHVRFKKPLSIKM

-1149 SWENRV
+1149 SWRN

>member
-1 MESNPGKD
+1 MSSEVDKNT
-9 QGINK
+9 GINK
-14 IIAENIERLKEL
+14 ILAENIERLKEL
-26 SAINQTTSII
+26 AAINQTTGII

-43 DTLQQICFILPKA
+43 DTLQQICFILPRA
-56 WQYPEFTVARIVFDG
+56 WQYPEFTVARIIFDG
-71 QEYLSPGF
+71 QEYLSSGF
-79 RLSQWTITQE
+79 RLSQWTMTQE
-89 FLTIH
+89 FMSIDN
-94 KRSGRIEVCYVKK
+94 RSGRIEICYVKK
-107 FPPQDEGPF
+107 FPTIDEGPF
-116 LKEERHLIENIGNII
+116 LKEERHLVENLAHII
-131 VGYINSET
+131 IGYINSET
-139 GKELLSPTKKIDPKK
+139 GKQLLSRVKDDVDDSKR
-154 KEIIG
+154 EIVG

-164 TNRKLLQDFLNKNNA
+164 TNRKLLQNFLNKNNA

-203 AYCIEREGRFS
+203 AYCIEREGKFS
-214 EQISSEYHQ
+214 EQILGEYHQ

-246 SKHFDMIILMVGV
+246 TKHFDMIILMVGV
-259 DKKTPIGL
+259 DKNTPIEY

-290 ALFEEQRA
+290 ALFEEQRT
-298 ELVSVDKIFVWNGE
+298 ELTGVDKIFVWNGE

-325 KVNVGNDTKIGL
+325 KVNVDNDTKIGL
-337 ARVILLVEDSA
+337 SRVILLVEDSA

-403 YQYREYL
+403 HKFREFL

-420 KDGVFLDDAGI
+420 KEGVFEDDAGI
-431 NLVKEIK
+431 QLVKEIK
-438 GEYPNMPVILQSS
+438 GVYPNLPVILQSA
-451 DVSNATH
+451 DVTNAAH
-458 AYKLKASFID
+458 AFKLKCSFIN
-468 KNSETLRG
+468 KNSETLRH

-491 VYKDAG
+491 VYKDADG
-497 GKEIATA
+497 NEIATA

-510 EEYLYHIPGES
+510 EEYLYHIPAES
-521 LVYHAQKNH
+521 LVYHANKNH

-550 HITDFK
+550 NISDFK
-556 SAEDVRDYLINIIQN
+556 SAEDVRDYLINVIQN

-576 NKGKVVEFNADFA
+576 NKGKVVEFNTDHI
-589 LNANNI
+589 LNAHNI

-619 LNLSRFVP
+619 LDLSRYVKD
-627 GINIKAPMTAVIGV
+627 INIKAPMTAVIGV
-641 DEYESFIDRNNLLDR
+641 DEYESFLDRNNLLDKTKE
-656 IKDIDDFEQVQQLFL
+656 IYDFKEVQQLFL
-671 DAELTQRLVQKIR
+671 ASDLTIRLVQKIR
-684 IMLINFEKPLAIRS
+684 ILLMNFDQPLAIRS

-722 HPDLNTRV
+722 HPDLNQRV

-735 AVKLVYASIFSDDS
+735 AIKLVYASIFSEES
-749 RMNVSAMNYKI
+749 RANVNALNYKI

-765 AVVVQEVVGNQYGS
+765 AVVIQEVVGNRYKD

-806 AVIGVG
+806 AVIAVG

-833 ENNTA
+833 ENNSP
-838 KDQFKNSQI
+838 KDQFKNSQV
-847 EFYAVDLNK
+847 EFYAVDLK
-856 KDLDLLEG
+856 KEDIDLMEG
-864 DTAGLIRLDIDEAE
+864 ETAGLIRLDIDDAE
-878 EHGNLIHCASVYNSL
+878 EHGNLMHCASVYNSVN
-893 SDTISPGL
+893 DTISPGL
-901 DVMGPRII
+901 DAYGPRII
-909 NFANILKYN
+909 NFANILKYDY
-918 FIPLAKTI
+918 IPLAKTI
-926 ELVLDI
+926 EMVLDI
-932 IKEAMGSPI
+932 VKEAMGSPI

-949 TKDKEGKASF
+949 TKDKDGKASF
-959 YLLQIKPLVGNIDD
+959 YLLQIKPLIGNVDD
-973 YNIDLNEID
+973 YNVKLEEVD
-982 RNKLLMISEMS
+982 RNKLLLLSEMS
-993 MGNGLVDDIVDVVYI
+993 MGNGLVDDVVDVIYI
-1008 APELFRKDLT
+1008 SPDQFHKDMTLD
-1018 VEIAET
+1018 IASI
-1024 ISKINQE
+1024 ISSVNEK
-1031 MREKGKRYV
+1031 MRYQNKNYI

-1061 DISFSKLIVE
+1061 DISSAKLIVE

-1095 IGYSSIH
+1095 IGYCSIH
-1102 HHSDSSFIDYQ
+1102 HHSETSFVDYD
-1113 TLKKQK
+1113 LLRKQD
-1119 LIGEYGAV
+1119 LVAEYGAV
-1127 RHVQFKKPLTIKM
+1127 KHIRFKKPLTIKM
-1140 DGKKRLAVV
+1140 DGKKRLAVA
-1149 SWENRV
+1149 SWSS

>member
-1 MESNPGKD
+1 MSSEVDKTP
-9 QGINK
+9 GINK
-14 IIAENIERLKEL
+14 ILAENIERLKEL
-26 SAINQTTSII
+26 AAINQTTGII

-43 DTLQQICFILPKA
+43 DTLQQICFILPRA
-56 WQYPEFTVARIVFDG
+56 WQYPEFTVARIIFDG
-71 QEYLSPGF
+71 QEYLSSGF
-79 RLSQWTITQE
+79 RLSQWTMTQE
-89 FLTIH
+89 FMSIDN
-94 KRSGRIEVCYVKK
+94 RSGRIEICYVKK
-107 FPPQDEGPF
+107 FPTIDEGPF
-116 LKEERHLIENIGNII
+116 LKEERHLVENLAHII

-139 GKELLSPTKKIDPKK
+139 GKQLLSRVKEDIDDTK
-154 KEIIG
+154 KEIVG

-164 TNRKLLQDFLNKNNA
+164 TNRKLLQNFLNKNNA

-203 AYCIEREGRFS
+203 AYCIEREGKFS
-214 EQISSEYHQ
+214 EQILGEYHQ

-246 SKHFDMIILMVGV
+246 TKHFDMIILMVGV
-259 DKKTPIGL
+259 DKNTPIEY

-290 ALFEEQRA
+290 ALFEEQRT
-298 ELVSVDKIFVWNGE
+298 ELTGVDKIFVWNGE

-325 KVNVGNDTKIGL
+325 KVNVDNDTKIGL
-337 ARVILLVEDSA
+337 SRVILLVEDSA

-403 YQYREYL
+403 HKFREFL

-420 KDGVFLDDAGI
+420 KEGVFEEDAGI
-431 NLVKEIK
+431 QLVKEIK
-438 GEYPNMPVILQSS
+438 GVYPNLPVILQSS
-451 DVSNATH
+451 DVTNA
-458 AYKLKASFID
+458 AFAFKLKCSFIN
-468 KNSETLRG
+468 KNSETLRH

-491 VYKDAG
+491 VYKDADG
-497 GKEIATA
+497 NEIATA

-510 EEYLYHIPGES
+510 EEYLYHIPAES
-521 LVYHAQKNH
+521 LVYHANKNH

-550 HITDFK
+550 NISDFK
-556 SAEDVRDYLINIIQN
+556 SAEDVRDYLINVIQN

-576 NKGKVVEFNADFA
+576 NKGKVVEFNTDHI
-589 LNANNI
+589 LNAHNI

-619 LNLSRFVP
+619 LDLSRYVKD
-627 GINIKAPMTAVIGV
+627 INIKAPMTAVIGV
-641 DEYESFIDRNNLLDR
+641 DEYESFLDRNNLLDKTKE
-656 IKDIDDFEQVQQLFL
+656 IYDFKEVQQLFL
-671 DAELTQRLVQKIR
+671 VSDLTIRLVQKIR
-684 IMLINFEKPLAIRS
+684 ILLMNFDQPLAIRS

-722 HPDLNTRV
+722 HPDLNQRV

-735 AVKLVYASIFSDDS
+735 AIKLVYASIFSEES
-749 RMNVSAMNYKI
+749 RANVNALNYKI

-765 AVVVQEVVGNQYGS
+765 AVVIQEVVGNRYKDA
-779 TFYPHISG
+779 FYPHISG

-806 AVIGVG
+806 AVIAVG

-833 ENNTA
+833 ENNSP
-838 KDQFKNSQI
+838 KDQFKNSQV
-847 EFYAVDLNK
+847 EFYAVDLK
-856 KDLDLLEG
+856 KQDIDLMEG
-864 DTAGLIRLDIDEAE
+864 ETAGLIRLDIDDAE
-878 EHGNLIHCASVYNSL
+878 EHGNLMHCASVYNSVN
-893 SDTISPGL
+893 DTISPGL
-901 DVMGPRII
+901 DAYGPRII
-909 NFANILKYN
+909 NFANILKYDY
-918 FIPLAKTI
+918 IPLAKTI
-926 ELVLDI
+926 EMVLDI
-932 IKEAMGSPI
+932 VKEAMGSPI

-949 TKDKEGKASF
+949 SKDKDGKASF
-959 YLLQIKPLVGNIDD
+959 YLLQIKPLIGNVDD
-973 YNIDLNEID
+973 YNVKLEEVD
-982 RNKLLMISEMS
+982 RNKLLLLSEMS
-993 MGNGLVDDIVDVVYI
+993 MGNGLVDDVVDVIYI
-1008 APELFRKDLT
+1008 SPDQFHKDMTLD
-1018 VEIAET
+1018 IASV
-1024 ISKINQE
+1024 ISSVNEK
-1031 MREKGKRYV
+1031 MRYQNKNYI

-1061 DISFSKLIVE
+1061 DISSAKLIVE

-1095 IGYSSIH
+1095 IGYCSIH
-1102 HHSDSSFIDYQ
+1102 HHSETSFVDYD
-1113 TLKKQK
+1113 LLRKQD
-1119 LIGEYGAV
+1119 LVAEYGAV
-1127 RHVQFKKPLTIKM
+1127 KHIRFKKPLTIKM
-1140 DGKKRLAVV
+1140 DGKKRLAIAN
-1149 SWENRV
+1149 WNF

>member
-1 MESNPGKD
+1 MKSESDNEH
-9 QGINK
+9 GINR

-26 SAINQTTSII
+26 AAINQTTGII

-43 DTLQQICFILPKA
+43 NTLQQICFILPKA
-56 WQYPEFTVARIVFDG
+56 WQYPEYTVARIIFDG
-71 QEYLSPGF
+71 QEYLSSGF
-79 RLSQWTITQE
+79 RLSQWTMTQE
-89 FLTIH
+89 FLTIDN
-94 KRSGRIEVCYVKK
+94 RSGRIEVCYVKK
-107 FPPQDEGPF
+107 FPHLDEGPF
-116 LKEERHLIENIGNII
+116 LNEERHLIENISSLI

-139 GKELLSPTKKIDPKK
+139 GKELLSVQKSKDPSQ

-159 PYVPV
+159 AYVPV
-164 TNRKLLQDFLNKNNA
+164 TNRKLLQNFLNKNNS

-223 LNLTSMPRVTG
+223 LNLTSIPRVTG

-259 DKKTPIGL
+259 DKRTPIEM
-267 SERIKKEFPY
+267 SERIKKEFSY

-290 ALFEEQRA
+290 ASFEEQRA
-298 ELVSVDKIFVWNGE
+298 QLTCVDKIFVWNGD
-312 SQVFFAM
+312 SKVFFAM

-325 KVNVGNDTKIGL
+325 KVNVENDTKIGL

-353 YMPMLYQSVLAQ
+353 YLPMLYQSVLIQ

-403 YQYREYL
+403 YRFREYL

-420 KDGVFLDDAGI
+420 KEGIFMEDAGI
-431 NLVKEIK
+431 NLVREIK
-438 GEYPNMPVILQSS
+438 ESYPNLPIILQSS
-451 DVSNATH
+451 DVTNAAH
-458 AYKLKASFID
+458 AFNLKCSFIN
-468 KNSETLRG
+468 KNSETLRH

-491 VYKDAG
+491 VYKDAEG
-497 GKEIATA
+497 NEIATA

-521 LVYHAQKNH
+521 LVYHANKNH

-539 EIRIAKMIAPY
+539 EIRVAKMIAPY
-550 HITDFK
+550 HTSDFK
-556 SAEDVRDYLINIIQN
+556 SAEDLRDYLINVIQN

-576 NKGKVVEFNADFA
+576 NRGKVVEFSTDQV
-589 LNANNI
+589 LNENNI
-595 VTLSTGSLGGKGR
+595 VTFSTGSLGGKGR

-619 LNLSRFVP
+619 LDLSRYIP

-641 DEYESFIDRNNLLDR
+641 DEYDSFLDRNDLLER
-656 IKDIDDFEQVQQLFL
+656 IKDETDFKEIQKIFL
-671 DAELTQRLVQKIR
+671 EAELTQRLVQKIR
-684 IMLINFEKPLAIRS
+684 ILLMNFDQPLAIRS

-722 HPDLNTRV
+722 HPDLNKRV
-730 KQVTD
+730 KQVAD
-735 AVKLVYASIFSDDS
+735 AIKLVYASVFSDES
-749 RMNVSAMNYKI
+749 KSNVNALNYKI
-760 EEEKM
+760 EEERM
-765 AVVVQEVVGNQYGS
+765 AVVIQEVVGNQHGS

-806 AVIGVG
+806 AVLAVG

-833 ENNTA
+833 ENNSA
-838 KDQFKNSQI
+838 KDQFKNSQV
-847 EFYAVDLNK
+847 EFYAVNLNK
-856 KDLDLLEG
+856 PDLDLLEG
-864 DTAGLIRLDIDEAE
+864 ETAGLIRLDIDVAE
-878 EHGNLIHCASVYNSL
+878 EHGNLNHCASVYN
-893 SDTISPGL
+893 TINDSINPGL
-901 DVMGPRII
+901 DTMGPRII

-918 FIPLAKTI
+918 YIPLAKTI
-926 ELVLDI
+926 EVVLDI
-932 IKEAMGSPI
+932 VKEAMGSPI

-949 TKDKEGKASF
+949 KKDQDGKASF
-959 YLLQIKPLVGNIDD
+959 YLLQIKPLIGNVEE
-973 YNIDLNEID
+973 YSIDLKDID
-982 RNKLLMISEMS
+982 RKKILMISEMS
-993 MGNGLVDDIVDVVYI
+993 MGNGLVDDIVDVIYVV
-1008 APELFRKDLT
+1008 PDLFRKDMT
-1018 VEIAET
+1018 MEIAE
-1024 ISKINQE
+1024 IVSEINE
-1031 MREKGKRYV
+1031 KMRLQNRRYV

-1061 DISFSKLIVE
+1061 DISRSKLIVE

-1095 IGYSSIH
+1095 IGYSSVH
-1102 HHSDSSFIDYQ
+1102 HHSETSYIEYAVLS
-1113 TLKKQK
+1113 KQE

-1127 RHVQFKKPLTIKM
+1127 RHVRFKKPLTIKM
-1140 DGKKRLAVV
+1140 DGKKRLSII
-1149 SWENRV
+1149 SWENH

>member
-1 MESNPGKD
+1 
-9 QGINK
+9 
-14 IIAENIERLKEL
+14 
-26 SAINQTTSII
+26 
-36 KEGKSIE
+36 
-43 DTLQQICFILPKA
+43 
-56 WQYPEFTVARIVFDG
+56 
-71 QEYLSPGF
+71 
-79 RLSQWTITQE
+79 
-89 FLTIH
+89 
-94 KRSGRIEVCYVKK
+94 
-107 FPPQDEGPF
+107 
-116 LKEERHLIENIGNII
+116 
-131 VGYINSET
+131 
-139 GKELLSPTKKIDPKK
+139 
-154 KEIIG
+154 
-159 PYVPV
+159 
-164 TNRKLLQDFLNKNNA
+164 
-179 DRDIYHDLMPF
+179 MPF

-203 AYCIEREGRFS
+203 AYCIEREGKFS
-214 EQISSEYHQ
+214 EQILGEYHQ

-246 SKHFDMIILMVGV
+246 TKHFDMIILMVGV
-259 DKKTPIGL
+259 DKNTPIEY

-290 ALFEEQRA
+290 ALFEEQRT
-298 ELVSVDKIFVWNGE
+298 ELTGVDKIFVWNGE

-325 KVNVGNDTKIGL
+325 KVNVDNDTKIGL
-337 ARVILLVEDSA
+337 SRVILLVEDSA

-403 YQYREYL
+403 HKFREFL

-420 KDGVFLDDAGI
+420 KEGVFEEDAGI
-431 NLVKEIK
+431 QLVKEIK
-438 GEYPNMPVILQSS
+438 GVYPNLPVILQSS
-451 DVSNATH
+451 DVTNA
-458 AYKLKASFID
+458 AFAFKLKCSFIN
-468 KNSETLRG
+468 KNSETLRH

-491 VYKDAG
+491 VYKDADG
-497 GKEIATA
+497 NEIATA

-510 EEYLYHIPGES
+510 EEYLYHIPAES
-521 LVYHAQKNH
+521 LVYHANKNH

-550 HITDFK
+550 NISDFK
-556 SAEDVRDYLINIIQN
+556 SAEDVRDYLINVIQN

-576 NKGKVVEFNADFA
+576 NKGKVVEFNTDHI
-589 LNANNI
+589 LNAHNI

-619 LNLSRFVP
+619 LDLSRYVKD
-627 GINIKAPMTAVIGV
+627 INIKAPMTAVIGV
-641 DEYESFIDRNNLLDR
+641 DEYESFLDRNNLLDKTKE
-656 IKDIDDFEQVQQLFL
+656 IYDFKEVQQLFL
-671 DAELTQRLVQKIR
+671 VSDLTIRLVQKIR
-684 IMLINFEKPLAIRS
+684 ILLMNFDQPLAIRS

-722 HPDLNTRV
+722 HPDLNQRV

-735 AVKLVYASIFSDDS
+735 AIKLVYASIFSEES
-749 RMNVSAMNYKI
+749 RANVNALNYKI

-765 AVVVQEVVGNQYGS
+765 AVVIQEVVGNRYKDA
-779 TFYPHISG
+779 FYPHISG

-806 AVIGVG
+806 AVIAVG

-833 ENNTA
+833 ENNSP
-838 KDQFKNSQI
+838 KDQFKNSQV
-847 EFYAVDLNK
+847 EFYAVDLK
-856 KDLDLLEG
+856 KQDIDLMEG
-864 DTAGLIRLDIDEAE
+864 ETAGLIRLDIDDAE
-878 EHGNLIHCASVYNSL
+878 EHGNLMHCASVYNSVN
-893 SDTISPGL
+893 DTISPGL
-901 DVMGPRII
+901 DAYGPRII
-909 NFANILKYN
+909 NFANILKYDY
-918 FIPLAKTI
+918 IPLAKTI
-926 ELVLDI
+926 EMVLDI
-932 IKEAMGSPI
+932 VKEAMGSPI

-949 TKDKEGKASF
+949 SKDKDGKASF
-959 YLLQIKPLVGNIDD
+959 YLLQIKPLIGNVDD
-973 YNIDLNEID
+973 YNVKLEEVD
-982 RNKLLMISEMS
+982 RNKLLLLSEMS
-993 MGNGLVDDIVDVVYI
+993 MGNGLVDDVVDVIYI
-1008 APELFRKDLT
+1008 SPDQFHKDMTLD
-1018 VEIAET
+1018 IASV
-1024 ISKINQE
+1024 ISSVNEK
-1031 MREKGKRYV
+1031 MRYQNKNYI

-1061 DISFSKLIVE
+1061 DISSAKLIVE

-1095 IGYSSIH
+1095 IGYCSIH
-1102 HHSDSSFIDYQ
+1102 HHSETSFVDYD
-1113 TLKKQK
+1113 LLRKQD
-1119 LIGEYGAV
+1119 LVAEYGAV
-1127 RHVQFKKPLTIKM
+1127 KHIRFKKPLTIKM
-1140 DGKKRLAVV
+1140 DGKKRLAIANWN
-1149 SWENRV
+1149 S

>member
-1 MESNPGKD
+1 MESETGND
-9 QGINK
+9 HGISR

-56 WQYPEFTVARIVFDG
+56 WQYPEFTVARIVFEG
-71 QEYLSPGF
+71 QEYLSSGF
-79 RLSQWTITQE
+79 RLSQWTLTQE
-89 FLTIH
+89 FLTIDN
-94 KRSGRIEVCYVKK
+94 RSGRIEVCYVKK
-107 FPPQDEGPF
+107 FPTLDEGPF
-116 LKEERHLIENIGNII
+116 LKEERHLIENITHII

-139 GKELLSPTKKIDPKK
+139 GKHLLTQTRRKDPDK
-154 KEIIG
+154 KETIG

-164 TNRKLLQDFLNKNNA
+164 TNRKLLQNFLNKNNS

-234 VSTLEETMEQLH
+234 VSTLEESMELLH
-246 SKHFDMIILMVGV
+246 SRHFDMIILMVGV
-259 DKKTPIGL
+259 DKKTPIEL

-290 ALFEEQRA
+290 ALFEEQRS

-325 KVNVGNDTKIGL
+325 KVNVENDTKIGL

-365 TQRIIDDV
+365 TQRIIQDV

-403 YQYREYL
+403 YRYREYL

-420 KDGVFLDDAGI
+420 KDGIFMDDAGI

-438 GEYPNMPVILQSS
+438 GEYPNLPVILQSS
-451 DVSNATH
+451 DVTNAAH
-458 AYKLKASFID
+458 AFTMKCSFIN

-491 VYKDAG
+491 IYKDAA

-510 EEYLYHIPGES
+510 EEYLFHIPGES
-521 LVYHAQKNH
+521 LVYHATKNH

-550 HITDFK
+550 RISDFK
-556 SAEDVRDYLINIIQN
+556 SAEDLRDYLINVIQN

-576 NKGKVVEFNADFA
+576 NKGKVVEFDADFA
-589 LNANNI
+589 LNSNNI

-641 DEYESFIDRNNLLDR
+641 DEYESFLDRNNLLERMKEVTNFDEIQR
-656 IKDIDDFEQVQQLFL
+656 MFIDS
-671 DAELTQRLVQKIR
+671 ELTHRLVHKIR
-684 IMLINFEKPLAIRS
+684 ILLMNFEQPLAIRS

-722 HPDLNTRV
+722 HTDLDTRV
-730 KQVTD
+730 RQVTD
-735 AVKLVYASIFSDDS
+735 AIKLVYASIFSDES
-749 RMNVSAMNYKI
+749 KSNVFAMNYKI

-765 AVVVQEVVGNQYGS
+765 AIVIQEVVGNQYES

-795 PFGHMKPEEGY
+795 PYGHMKPEEGY
-806 AVIGVG
+806 AVLGVG

-833 ENNTA
+833 ENNSA
-838 KDQFKNSQI
+838 KDQFKNSQV
-847 EFYAVDLNK
+847 EFYAVNLNKPDLN
-856 KDLDLLEG
+856 LLEG
-864 DTAGLIRLDIDEAE
+864 ETAGLIRLDIDDAE
-878 EHGNLIHCASVYNSL
+878 DHGNLMHCASVYNAL
-893 SDTISPGL
+893 NDTISPGL
-901 DVMGPRII
+901 DTMGPRII

-918 FIPLAKTI
+918 YIPLAKTI

-949 TKDKEGKASF
+949 SKDKDGKASF
-959 YLLQIKPLVGNIDD
+959 YLLQIKPLIGNVDE
-973 YNIDLNEID
+973 YHIDLSEID
-982 RNKLLMISEMS
+982 RKKVLMISEMS
-993 MGNGLVDDIVDVVYI
+993 MGNGLVDDIVDVIYI
-1008 APELFRKDLT
+1008 VPELFKKDMT
-1018 VEIAET
+1018 PDIAST
-1024 ISKINQE
+1024 ISKINEE
-1031 MREKGKRYV
+1031 MRQERKRFV

-1095 IGYSSIH
+1095 IGYSSVH
-1102 HHSDSSFIDYQ
+1102 HHSETSFIDYQ
-1113 TLKKQK
+1113 ILKDQE
-1119 LIGEYGAV
+1119 LVAEYGAV
-1127 RHVQFKKPLTIKM
+1127 RHVRFKNPLTIKL
-1140 DGKKRLAVV
+1140 DGKKRMAVV
-1149 SWENRV
+1149 SWEK

>member
-1 MESNPGKD
+1 MSSEVDKNT
-9 QGINK
+9 GINK
-14 IIAENIERLKEL
+14 ILAENIERLKEL
-26 SAINQTTSII
+26 AAINQTTGII

-43 DTLQQICFILPKA
+43 DTLQQICFILPRA
-56 WQYPEFTVARIVFDG
+56 WQYPEFTVARIIFDG
-71 QEYLSPGF
+71 QEYLSSGF
-79 RLSQWTITQE
+79 RLSQWTMTQE
-89 FLTIH
+89 FMSIDN
-94 KRSGRIEVCYVKK
+94 RSGRIEICYVKK
-107 FPPQDEGPF
+107 FPTIDEGPF
-116 LKEERHLIENIGNII
+116 LKEERHLVENLAHII
-131 VGYINSET
+131 IGYINSET
-139 GKELLSPTKKIDPKK
+139 GKQLLSRVKDDVDDSKR
-154 KEIIG
+154 EIVG

-164 TNRKLLQDFLNKNNA
+164 TNRKLLQNFLNKNNA

-203 AYCIEREGRFS
+203 AYCIEREGKFS
-214 EQISSEYHQ
+214 EQILGEYHQ

-246 SKHFDMIILMVGV
+246 TKHFDMIILMVGV
-259 DKKTPIGL
+259 DKNTPIEY

-290 ALFEEQRA
+290 ALFEEQRT
-298 ELVSVDKIFVWNGE
+298 ELTGVDKIFVWNGE

-325 KVNVGNDTKIGL
+325 KVNVDNDTKIGL
-337 ARVILLVEDSA
+337 SRVILLVEDSA

-403 YQYREYL
+403 HKFREFL

-420 KDGVFLDDAGI
+420 KEGVFEDDAGI
-431 NLVKEIK
+431 QLVKEIK
-438 GEYPNMPVILQSS
+438 GVYPNLPVILQSA
-451 DVSNATH
+451 DVTNA
-458 AYKLKASFID
+458 AYAFKLKCSFIN
-468 KNSETLRG
+468 KNSETLRH

-491 VYKDAG
+491 VYKDADG
-497 GKEIATA
+497 NEIATA

-510 EEYLYHIPGES
+510 EEYLYHIPAES
-521 LVYHAQKNH
+521 LVYHANKNH

-550 HITDFK
+550 NISDFK
-556 SAEDVRDYLINIIQN
+556 SAEDVRDYLINVIQN

-576 NKGKVVEFNADFA
+576 NKGKVVEFNTDHI
-589 LNANNI
+589 LNAHNI

-619 LNLSRFVP
+619 LDLSRYVKD
-627 GINIKAPMTAVIGV
+627 INIKAPMTAVIGV
-641 DEYESFIDRNNLLDR
+641 DEYESFLDRNNLLDKTKE
-656 IKDIDDFEQVQQLFL
+656 IYDFKEVQQLFL
-671 DAELTQRLVQKIR
+671 ASDLTIRLVQKIR
-684 IMLINFEKPLAIRS
+684 ILLMNFDQPLAIRS

-722 HPDLNTRV
+722 HPDLNQRV

-735 AVKLVYASIFSDDS
+735 AIKLVYASIFSEES
-749 RMNVSAMNYKI
+749 RANVNALNYKI

-765 AVVVQEVVGNQYGS
+765 AVVIQEVVGNRYKD

-806 AVIGVG
+806 AVIAVG

-833 ENNTA
+833 ENNSP
-838 KDQFKNSQI
+838 KDQFKNSQV
-847 EFYAVDLNK
+847 EFYAVDLK
-856 KDLDLLEG
+856 KEDIDLMEG
-864 DTAGLIRLDIDEAE
+864 ETAGLIRLDIDDAE
-878 EHGNLIHCASVYNSL
+878 EHGNLMHCASVYNSVN
-893 SDTISPGL
+893 DTISPGL
-901 DVMGPRII
+901 DAYGPRII
-909 NFANILKYN
+909 NFANILKYDY
-918 FIPLAKTI
+918 IPLAKTI
-926 ELVLDI
+926 EMVLDI
-932 IKEAMGSPI
+932 VKEAMGSPI

-949 TKDKEGKASF
+949 TKDKDGKASF
-959 YLLQIKPLVGNIDD
+959 YLLQIKPLIGNVDD
-973 YNIDLNEID
+973 YNVKLEEVD
-982 RNKLLMISEMS
+982 RNKLLLLSEMS
-993 MGNGLVDDIVDVVYI
+993 MGNGLVDDVVDVIYI
-1008 APELFRKDLT
+1008 SPDQFHKDMTLD
-1018 VEIAET
+1018 IASI
-1024 ISKINQE
+1024 ISSVNEK
-1031 MREKGKRYV
+1031 MRYQNKNYI

-1061 DISFSKLIVE
+1061 DISSAKLIVE

-1095 IGYSSIH
+1095 IGYCSIH
-1102 HHSDSSFIDYQ
+1102 HHSETSFVDYD
-1113 TLKKQK
+1113 LLRKQD
-1119 LIGEYGAV
+1119 LVAEYGAV
-1127 RHVQFKKPLTIKM
+1127 KHIRFKKPLTIKM
-1140 DGKKRLAVV
+1140 DGKKRLAVA
-1149 SWENRV
+1149 SWSS

>member
-1 MESNPGKD
+1 MSSEVDKNP
-9 QGINK
+9 GINK
-14 IIAENIERLKEL
+14 ILAENIERLKEL
-26 SAINQTTSII
+26 AAINQTTGII

-43 DTLQQICFILPKA
+43 DTLQQICFILPRA
-56 WQYPEFTVARIVFDG
+56 WQYPEFTVARIIFDG
-71 QEYLSPGF
+71 QEYLSSGF
-79 RLSQWTITQE
+79 RLSQWTMTQE
-89 FLTIH
+89 FMSIDN
-94 KRSGRIEVCYVKK
+94 RSGRIEICYVKK
-107 FPPQDEGPF
+107 FPTIDEGPF
-116 LKEERHLIENIGNII
+116 LKEERHLVENLAHII

-139 GKELLSPTKKIDPKK
+139 GKQLLSRVKEDVDDTK
-154 KEIIG
+154 KEIVG

-164 TNRKLLQDFLNKNNA
+164 TNRKLLQNFLNKNNA

-203 AYCIEREGRFS
+203 AYCIEREGKFS
-214 EQISSEYHQ
+214 EQILGEYHQ

-246 SKHFDMIILMVGV
+246 TKHFDMIILMVGV
-259 DKKTPIGL
+259 DKNTPIEY

-290 ALFEEQRA
+290 ALFEEQRT
-298 ELVSVDKIFVWNGE
+298 ELTGVDKIFVWNGE

-325 KVNVGNDTKIGL
+325 KVNVDNDTKIGL
-337 ARVILLVEDSA
+337 SRVILLVEDSA

-403 YQYREYL
+403 HKFREFL

-420 KDGVFLDDAGI
+420 KEGVFEEDAGI
-431 NLVKEIK
+431 QLVKEIK
-438 GEYPNMPVILQSS
+438 GVYPNLPVILQSS
-451 DVSNATH
+451 DVTNA
-458 AYKLKASFID
+458 AFAFKLKCSFIN
-468 KNSETLRG
+468 KNSETLRH

-491 VYKDAG
+491 VYKDADG
-497 GKEIATA
+497 NEIATA

-510 EEYLYHIPGES
+510 EEYLYHIPAES
-521 LVYHAQKNH
+521 LVYHANKNH

-550 HITDFK
+550 NISDFK
-556 SAEDVRDYLINIIQN
+556 SAEDVRDYLINVIQN

-576 NKGKVVEFNADFA
+576 NKGKVVEFNTDHI
-589 LNANNI
+589 LNAHNI

-619 LNLSRFVP
+619 LDLSRYVKD
-627 GINIKAPMTAVIGV
+627 INIKAPMTAVIGV
-641 DEYESFIDRNNLLDR
+641 DEYESFLDRNNLLDKTKE
-656 IKDIDDFEQVQQLFL
+656 IYDFKEVQQLFL
-671 DAELTQRLVQKIR
+671 VSDLTIRLVQKIR
-684 IMLINFEKPLAIRS
+684 ILLMNFDQPLAIRS

-722 HPDLNTRV
+722 HPDLNQRV

-735 AVKLVYASIFSDDS
+735 AIKLVYASIFSEES
-749 RMNVSAMNYKI
+749 RANVNALNYKI

-765 AVVVQEVVGNQYGS
+765 AVVIQEVVGNRYKDA
-779 TFYPHISG
+779 FYPHISG

-806 AVIGVG
+806 AVIAVG

-833 ENNTA
+833 ENNSP
-838 KDQFKNSQI
+838 KDQFKNSQV
-847 EFYAVDLNK
+847 EFYAVDLK
-856 KDLDLLEG
+856 KQDIDLMEG
-864 DTAGLIRLDIDEAE
+864 ETAGLIRLDIDDAE
-878 EHGNLIHCASVYNSL
+878 EHGNLMHCASVYNSVN
-893 SDTISPGL
+893 DTISPGL
-901 DVMGPRII
+901 DAYGPRII
-909 NFANILKYN
+909 NFANILKYDY
-918 FIPLAKTI
+918 IPLAKTI
-926 ELVLDI
+926 EMVLDI
-932 IKEAMGSPI
+932 VKEAMGSPI

-949 TKDKEGKASF
+949 SKDKDGKASF
-959 YLLQIKPLVGNIDD
+959 YLLQIKPLIGNVDD
-973 YNIDLNEID
+973 YNVKLVEVD
-982 RNKLLMISEMS
+982 RNKLLLLSEMS
-993 MGNGLVDDIVDVVYI
+993 MGNGLVDDVVDVIYI
-1008 APELFRKDLT
+1008 SPDQFHKDMTLD
-1018 VEIAET
+1018 IASV
-1024 ISKINQE
+1024 ISSVNEK
-1031 MREKGKRYV
+1031 MRYQNKNYI

-1061 DISFSKLIVE
+1061 DISSAKLIVE

-1095 IGYSSIH
+1095 IGYCSIH
-1102 HHSDSSFIDYQ
+1102 HHSETSFVDYD
-1113 TLKKQK
+1113 LLRKQD
-1119 LIGEYGAV
+1119 LVAEYGAV
-1127 RHVQFKKPLTIKM
+1127 KHIRFKKPLTIKM
-1140 DGKKRLAVV
+1140 DGKKRLAIANWN
-1149 SWENRV
+1149 S

>member
-1 MESNPGKD
+1 MKSELDKPH
-9 QGINK
+9 GISK

-26 SAINQTTSII
+26 AAINQTTNII
-36 KEGKSIE
+36 KEGKSVE
-43 DTLQQICFILPKA
+43 DTLQQICFVLPKA
-56 WQYPEFTVARIVFDG
+56 WQYPEFTAARIIFDG
-71 QEYLSPGF
+71 EEYLSSGF
-79 RLSQWTITQE
+79 RLSQWTMTTE
-89 FLTIH
+89 FMTINGI
-94 KRSGRIEVCYVKK
+94 SGRIEICYMKK
-107 FPPQDEGPF
+107 FSMLDEGPF
-116 LKEERHLIENIGNII
+116 LKEERHLIENIASII

-139 GKELLSPTKKIDPKK
+139 GKELLTKSVKKEPVK

-164 TNRKLLQDFLNKNNA
+164 TNRKLLQNFLNKNNA

-203 AYCIEREGRFS
+203 AYCIEREGKFS

-246 SKHFDMIILMVGV
+246 TKHFDMIILMVGV
-259 DKKTPIGL
+259 DKKTPIDL
-267 SERIKKEFPY
+267 SEKIKNEFPY

-298 ELVSVDKIFVWNGE
+298 ELKSVDKLFVWNGE

-325 KVNVGNDTKIGL
+325 RVNVENDTKIGL
-337 ARVILLVEDSA
+337 SRVILLVEDSA

-353 YMPMLYQSVLAQ
+353 YMPLLYQSVLAQ
-365 TQRIIDDV
+365 TQRIIRDV
-373 STDAQYKILR
+373 STDEQYKILR
-383 LRARPKILLASNYEE
+383 LRGRPKILLASNYEE

-403 YQYREYL
+403 YSYREFL

-420 KDGVFLDDAGI
+420 KDGVLNDDAGI

-438 GEYPNMPVILQSS
+438 EEYPNLPVILQSA
-451 DVSNATH
+451 DVSNA
-458 AYKLKASFID
+458 AKAFKLKCSFIN
-468 KNSETLRG
+468 KNSETLRH

-491 VYKDAG
+491 VYKDADG
-497 GKEIATA
+497 NEIATA

-521 LVYHAQKNH
+521 LSYHAKKNH

-550 HITDFK
+550 NITDFK
-556 SAEDVRDYLINIIQN
+556 SAEDVRDYLINVIQN

-576 NKGKVVEFNADFA
+576 NKGKVVEFNSDQVF
-589 LNANNI
+589 NANNI

-619 LNLSRFVP
+619 LDLSRYVAD
-627 GINIKAPMTAVIGV
+627 INIKAPMTAVIGV
-641 DEYESFIDRNNLLDR
+641 DEYVSFLDRNDLLDR
-656 IKDIDDFEQVQQLFL
+656 TKNKFDYREIQQMFL
-671 DAELTQRLVQKIR
+671 ASELTQRLVQKIR
-684 IMLINFEKPLAIRS
+684 ILLMNFDQPLAIRS

-712 VFQTYLVPNN
+712 VFQTYLLPNN
-722 HPDLNTRV
+722 HPDLNKRV

-735 AVKLVYASIFSDDS
+735 AIKLVYASIFSEES
-749 RMNVSAMNYKI
+749 RANVQASNYKI

-765 AVVVQEVVGNQYGS
+765 AVVVQEVVGNRYGK

-806 AVIGVG
+806 SVMAVG

-833 ENNTA
+833 ENNTP
-838 KDQFKNSQI
+838 KDQFKNSQV

-856 KDLDLLEG
+856 QDIDLLEG
-864 DTAGLIRLDIDEAE
+864 ETAGLIRLDIDEAE
-878 EHGNLIHCASVYNSL
+878 LQGNLKHCASVYNAIN
-893 SDTISPGL
+893 DTINPGL
-901 DVMGPRII
+901 DAVGPRII
-909 NFANILKYN
+909 NFANILKYSY
-918 FIPLAKTI
+918 IPLAKTI
-926 ELVLDI
+926 EVVLDI

-949 TKDKEGKASF
+949 KKDKKGRASF
-959 YLLQIKPLVGNIDD
+959 YLLQIKPLIGNIDAFH
-973 YNIDLNEID
+973 IDIEEVDKN
-982 RNKLLMISEMS
+982 RVLMISDAS
-993 MGNGLVDDIVDVVYI
+993 MGNGLEENVVDVIYVV
-1008 APELFRKDLT
+1008 PELFKKDMT
-1018 VEIAET
+1018 MEVASV
-1024 ISKINQE
+1024 ISSLNEK
-1031 MREKGKRYV
+1031 MRYQNKRYM

-1061 DISFSKLIVE
+1061 DISSAKLIVE
-1071 TSFEDYPLEAS
+1071 TSLEDYPLEAS

-1095 IGYSSIH
+1095 IGYCSVLHKSQSSSI
-1102 HHSDSSFIDYQ
+1102 DYD
-1113 TLKKQK
+1113 LLEKQE
-1119 LIGEYGAV
+1119 LIAEYGAV
-1127 RHVQFKKPLTIKM
+1127 RHVRFRKGLTIKM
-1140 DGKKRLAVV
+1140 DGRKRLAVV
-1149 SWENRV
+1149 TWND